1 MRLPFPNEILEGVAK
16 KKSSISC
23 VNTRSVGYTVMINP
37 KINLNGILTTK
48 DSFLFM
54 LCVHHRMHWELC
66 SRSPSSK
73 SQAEKVC
80 KENIPSGLK
89 GDRKMVNP
97 SLAFAAFVWKRH
109 TYFQSHFIGQSIGHN

>member
-1 MRLPFPNEILEGVAK
+1 M
-16 KKSSISC
+16 SSIPC
-23 VNTRSVGYTVMINP
+23 VNTYRLDCTVMINP

-48 DSFLFM
+48 GSFLFI
-54 LCVHHRMHWELC
+54 LCVHHRMHWGFC
-66 SRSPSSK
+66 SRSPSFK

-80 KENIPSGLK
+80 ITENIPSGLK
-89 GDRKMVNP
+89 GNRKMVNP